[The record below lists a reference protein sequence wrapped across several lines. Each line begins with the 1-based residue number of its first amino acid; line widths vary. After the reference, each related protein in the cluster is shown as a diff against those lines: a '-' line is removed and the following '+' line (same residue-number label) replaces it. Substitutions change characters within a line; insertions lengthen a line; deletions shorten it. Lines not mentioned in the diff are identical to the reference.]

1 MIPGAYQP
9 GTLPGDRVLDG
20 PPPSASQATNGS
32 TGVPPQPGV
41 AGGAGGGIGAMG
53 VAPLNVSAGQMPPEV
68 LTGIL
73 QAGESISKMLD
84 SFAQVTPDLAP
95 DWVAV
100 KNALL
105 AAMAKVLQAGAG
117 PTSPVAPGPQF
128 PGGGLDRGGG
138 PPALG

>member
-9 GTLPGDRVLDG
+9 GTLPSDRALDG
-20 PPPSASQATNGS
+20 PPPSSAQSTNGS
-32 TGVPPQPGV
+32 TGIPPQP
-41 AGGAGGGIGAMG
+41 APPGGGGGIGSMG

-95 DWVAV
+95 DWAAC
-100 KNALL
+100 KQALL

-128 PGGGLDRGGG
+128 PGGGLDKGGG